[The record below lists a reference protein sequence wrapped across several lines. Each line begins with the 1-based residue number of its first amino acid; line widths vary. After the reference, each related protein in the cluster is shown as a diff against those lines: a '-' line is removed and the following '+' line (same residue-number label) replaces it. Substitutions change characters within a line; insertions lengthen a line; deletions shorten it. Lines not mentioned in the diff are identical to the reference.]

1 MNRVGQPARDRHTE
15 GRRQRRCHIMPWR
28 ASMGRLDFR
37 RIYQYDL
44 IWHIDSVSFIA
55 SVIPANFAFTTT
67 VWSRL
72 SVFTFMTIAVLGCTS
87 RESTRRA
94 RMLFERPREIYSSF
108 VSLPQMVRSIS
119 TRPPPTASQSPLK
132 TVATGLNM
140 PTRAWYAAYPG
151 YFDAVMASV

>member
-1 MNRVGQPARDRHTE
+1 MTHCGTAPFHRPIKTPGSGSICEFDFSALQFGQCFIVLRNRRLTVILNERVGQPARDRHTE

-28 ASMGRLDFR
+28 ASRWHDSR

-44 IWHIDSVSFIA
+44 IWRIDSVSFIA
-55 SVIPANFAFTTT
+55 SVIPTNFAFTTT

-94 RMLFERPREIYSSF
+94 RILFERPREIY
-108 VSLPQMVRSIS
+108 
-119 TRPPPTASQSPLK
+119 
-132 TVATGLNM
+132 
-140 PTRAWYAAYPG
+140 
-151 YFDAVMASV
+151 